1 MAGTGEHSFRTGGH
15 SVIEIDLGALRH
27 NLAEV
32 RRRAGEA
39 GVMAVVK
46 ADAYGH
52 GLVRI
57 AGALE
62 GEVQGLAVNEVAEGV
77 ALRRAG
83 IRAPVLVFGV
93 PESRHRGAYRRWDL
107 TATVSTLHHVEL
119 LEKGSTCHLNV
130 DTGMGRLGVRPE
142 AAGDMIRRLQAVDG
156 PRCTGIYSHFAT
168 ADVPESGMARRQLA
182 RFREVQDGLGDLADG
197 LTVHMSNSGGLFFY
211 PEARFDLVRTG
222 IALYGCAPGETPLEG
237 LRPVLGWKTHLVQV
251 NRVRKGETVS
261 YGARWAAPSDGWVG
275 VLPVGYED
283 GLRRD
288 LSGKIS
294 VEIGSEH
301 YELAGTVTMNY
312 AMVWLGSE
320 RWPELTEVTLL
331 GGENGVEEWAAAAG
345 TISYEILTGLSRRV
359 PRSAGLSSRSGKV

>member
-1 MAGTGEHSFRTGGH
+1 MGAPGEHTFRSGGH
-15 SVIEIDLGALRH
+15 SVLEIDLGALRH
-27 NLAEV
+27 NLRLV
-32 RRRAGEA
+32 RRRAEGA

-52 GLVRI
+52 GLERI

-62 GEVQGLAVNEVAEGV
+62 GQVEGFAVNEVAEGV

-83 IRAPVLVFGV
+83 IVAPVLVFGV
-93 PESRHRGAYRRWDL
+93 PEPRHRGAYRQWDL
-107 TATVSTLHHVEL
+107 TATVSSLHHIDRLDE
-119 LEKGSTCHLNV
+119 GAACHLNV

-142 AAGDMIRRLQAVDG
+142 EAAEALDRLEERGG

-168 ADVPESGMARRQLA
+168 SDQPGSTHAQRQLA
-182 RFREVQDGLGDLADG
+182 RFREVLDGLGG
-197 LTVHMSNSGGLFFY
+197 RTSGRTVHMANSGGLFFY

-222 IALYGCAPGETPLEG
+222 IALYGYAPGDSPLDG
-237 LRPVLGWKTHLVQV
+237 LRPVLSWKTHLVQV
-251 NRVRKGETVS
+251 NRVREGDPVS
-261 YGARWAAPSDGWVG
+261 YGARWTAPSDGWVG

-294 VEIGSEH
+294 VEISSGR

-312 AMVWLGSE
+312 AMVWLGDE
-320 RWPELTEVTLL
+320 RWPEITEVTLL
-331 GGENGVEEWAAAAG
+331 GAGSGAGAWAAAAG
-345 TISYEILTGLSRRV
+345 TLPYEILTGLSRDLPR
-359 PRSAGLSSRSGKV
+359 RSAGMG